1 MGSGVAYVSLV
12 TSCPCPAP
20 ESAPGLSAL
29 IPLSMLIIAAI
40 PSLVFPNTEV
50 LLQFVGKGE
59 GSPHNVKQ
67 KTVQQIPGTT
77 LLNNSL
83 TTAPWGSC

>member
-1 MGSGVAYVSLV
+1 MGSRVAYVSLV
-12 TSCPCPAP
+12 TSCPCPTP
-20 ESAPGLSAL
+20 ESAPGLLAL

-40 PSLVFPNTEV
+40 PSLVFPNTVV

-67 KTVQQIPGTT
+67 KTVQQILGTT